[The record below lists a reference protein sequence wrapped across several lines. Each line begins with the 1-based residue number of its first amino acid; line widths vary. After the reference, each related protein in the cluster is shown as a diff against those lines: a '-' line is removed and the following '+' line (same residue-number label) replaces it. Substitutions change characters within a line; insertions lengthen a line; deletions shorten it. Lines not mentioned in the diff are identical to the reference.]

1 MRDFFIR
8 PDLQRLG
15 VPERTIRVLE
25 KVSLLIEAL
34 EQINANAGAIT
45 DVEDATDAIEELIE
59 DAELTLAAL
68 DERLDDVEDGNGP
81 YVKKTGDT
89 MSGALNVNSTVTA
102 SGLVRAGSLRVDTA
116 PAVGAAVPST
126 HTVDINFGGSTY
138 KVLLSNV

>member
-102 SGLVRAGSLRVDTA
+102 SGLTS
-116 PAVGAAVPST
+116 AARPT
-126 HTVDINFGGSTY
+126 KY
-138 KVLLSNV
+138 C